1 MSVLFR
7 YCSAVTGFKRLA
19 EALDNGLSARVAGF
33 LSLPFHADFNDCA
46 LTMHQPH

>member
-7 YCSAVTGFKRLA
+7 YCSAVTGFKRLV
-19 EALDNGLSARVAGF
+19 EASDNSLSARVVAF
-33 LSLPFHADFNDCA
+33 LSLSFHADFNDWA